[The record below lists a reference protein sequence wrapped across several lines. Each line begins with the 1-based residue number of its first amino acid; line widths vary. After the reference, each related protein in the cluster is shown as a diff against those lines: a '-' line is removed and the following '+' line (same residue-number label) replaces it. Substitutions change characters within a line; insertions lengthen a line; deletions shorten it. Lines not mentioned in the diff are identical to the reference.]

1 MDNHLSGIIPSQLDF
16 LPNLELI
23 VSGYNNLTG
32 TIPNSL
38 GNIFSLDEL
47 DLGNNQFHGTVS
59 WELGMLDEVSCS
71 LRLPNLELIVSG
83 FNNLTGTIPNSLG
96 NIFSL
101 DQLDLGN
108 NQFHGTVSWE
118 LGMLDEVSFL
128 ALNVNHLT
136 GQNPSSSN
144 RTVLEVLDI
153 NDNNITE
160 EITGELF
167 SKTTNLM
174 ELYLAI
180 NQLTGSLPVSLF
192 TCSQLEQLEVSGN
205 RLSGTVPTELGKLY
219 RLIWL
224 NLGSNQFTSG
234 SKSTLRILTALAN
247 CSLLEVILLSGNHLT
262 GVIPSSVG
270 QLSTKSENWVWIET
284 K

>member
-1 MDNHLSGIIPSQLDF
+1 MDNHLSGNIPQQLDF
-16 LPNLELI
+16 LP
-23 VSGYNNLTG
+23 
-32 TIPNSL
+32 
-38 GNIFSLDEL
+38 
-47 DLGNNQFHGTVS
+47 
-59 WELGMLDEVSCS
+59 
-71 LRLPNLELIVSG
+71 ELIVSG

-108 NQFHGTVSWE
+108 NQFRE
-118 LGMLDEVSFL
+118 ISFL

-144 RTVLEVLDI
+144 CTVLEVLDI
-153 NDNNITE
+153 NDNNITG

-234 SKSTLRILTALAN
+234 SKSTLSILTALAN
-247 CSLLEVILLSGNHLT
+247 CSLLEVILLSGNHPT
-262 GVIPSSVG
+262 GVITLFCGTTFYKVRELGLDRNKIIGEISPHVGNLTNLTELYLNLNLLTGAIPSSFRV
-270 QLSTKSENWVWIET
+270 
-284 K
+284 